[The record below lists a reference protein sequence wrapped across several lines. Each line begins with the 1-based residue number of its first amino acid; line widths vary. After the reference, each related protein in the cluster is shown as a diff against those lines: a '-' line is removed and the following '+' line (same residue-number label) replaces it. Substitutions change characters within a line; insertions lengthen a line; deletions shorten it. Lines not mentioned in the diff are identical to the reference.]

1 MTTFDQIE
9 KSGTGRPAI
18 LVRVDVN
25 GASHGFTDAVQAI
38 TFNDLVYQPVPLKLG
53 DVRTSATVQS
63 DDVNVTIPRD
73 TALAPLLFPTM
84 TRHPV
89 RLEIRQTHVGAED
102 APLVFVG
109 TVGAAALVEER
120 AGMRLT
126 AQNMMYRLT
135 RSGRRRRWQHSC
147 PLVLYGKDC
156 KASIETSKILATASI
171 YIDRYLR
178 VNFAGPDANNPWL
191 FRGRNLG
198 LRENQQF
205 LVGSRIE
212 LGGAR
217 YPTNRMEF
225 IPNPSPTIHFTLA
238 PDDTMAI
245 KAALAALPEAQ
256 RTVFIIP
263 DCDRTMACCAEVHA
277 NIRNHGGYPW
287 IPHESPVHK
296 SYLG

>member
-25 GASHGFTDAVQAI
+25 GASHGFTDAVQPIA
-38 TFNDLVYQPVPLKLG
+38 FNGLVHQPVPLKVG
-53 DVRTSATVQS
+53 EVRTSATVQS
-63 DDVNVTIPRD
+63 DDVNVTLPRD
-73 TALAPLLFPTM
+73 VPLAALVFPTM
-84 TRHPV
+84 TRHPM

-109 TVGAAALVEER
+109 TVGAAAMVEER

-156 KASIETSKILATASI
+156 KASIETSKIMAKAMAWVSGNE
-171 YIDRYLR
+171 LR
-178 VNFAGPDANNPWL
+178 TEFAGADANAPWL

-198 LRENQQF
+198 QDHQF
-205 LVGSRIE
+205 LIGSRIE
-212 LGGAR
+212 LAGVR
-217 YPTNRMEF
+217 YPTQRVRA
-225 IPNPSPTIHFTLA
+225 IGNPSPTFHFQLLPA
-238 PDDTMAI
+238 DYLVI
-245 KAALAALPEAQ
+245 KAALEAMATAD
-256 RTVFIIP
+256 RVVAIIP
-263 DCDRTMACCAEVHA
+263 DCDRTMGCCAEIHA
-277 NIRNHGGYPW
+277 NIRNHGGCPW
-287 IPHESPVHK
+287 IPYETPVHK